1 MDEGPDIKCPEIHGA
16 WKRIAAQM
24 PRLRNTE
31 LDLYVRTCI
40 DFQHI
45 LLGENGKLQ
54 NAMYIIPLMQI
65 KQKAE
70 WHSVISMDTCI
81 CM

>member
-1 MDEGPDIKCPEIHGA
+1 
-16 WKRIAAQM
+16 M

-31 LDLYVRTCI
+31 LVLYVRTCI
-40 DFQHI
+40 DFQDI

-54 NAMYIIPLMQI
+54 NAMYIIPFMQI

-70 WHSVISMDTCI
+70 
-81 CM
+81 